1 MAAYQRWYNEH
12 RPHASLDGRTPRET
26 LTGAPP
32 PRQRARIEPRARYP
46 IRSGP
51 PVRRARGSLALVA
64 DHVGGFR
71 ELPVVGLREAA

>member
-12 RPHASLDGRTPRET
+12 RPHASLEGRTPREMRAA
-26 LTGAPP
+26 APP
-32 PRQRARIEPRARYP
+32 PRERPRLEPRARYP
-46 IRSGP
+46 IRGGP
-51 PVRRARGSLALVA
+51 PARRARGSLALVA